1 MKYLIL
7 ASLVTLALLATALTS
22 GPAHPA
28 QASQVVSGF
37 GVATVQGRPAVVE
50 VFVAVPPGTNA
61 SEAARAAVLELGAR
75 PIDSADFTTTGLVWN
90 QFFDTP
96 TDNNFVVQHYNASG
110 APTTTTA
117 AAALLALQNS
127 EATWTNVTSSSF
139 TLQYGTTTARCPS
152 LVRECPGAQV
162 FDTYNDVGWLDLGR
176 CTARCTLGVTW
187 YGTSTDE
194 ADMALNTRAT
204 WRTDG
209 LNYDIETVLLHENGH
224 VVGLGH
230 SSNSL
235 AVMYA
240 SYQRERRVLTTD
252 DINGVST
259 LYPTPTPPPPP

>member
-22 GPAHPA
+22 NPAQPAH
-28 QASQVVSGF
+28 ASQVVSGF

-75 PIDSADFTTTGLVWN
+75 PIDSADFTTTGLVWD
-90 QFFDTP
+90 QFFDANAG
-96 TDNNFVVQHYNASG
+96 NNVVVQYYNPSREPA
-110 APTTTTA
+110 T
-117 AAALLALQNS
+117 AALLAAGLQALRNS

-139 TLQYGTTTARCPS
+139 TLPPATLTTRCPS

-176 CTARCTLGVTW
+176 CIARCTLGVTW
-187 YGTSTDE
+187 YSTSGTDE
-194 ADMALNTRAT
+194 ADMALNTRAQ
-204 WRTDG
+204 WRTNG
-209 LNYDIETVLLHENGH
+209 GNYDIETVMLHENGH

-230 SSNSL
+230 SSVST
-235 AVMYA
+235 AIMYA
-240 SYQRERRVLTTD
+240 SYQGVRRALATD

-259 LYPTPTPPPPP
+259 LYP